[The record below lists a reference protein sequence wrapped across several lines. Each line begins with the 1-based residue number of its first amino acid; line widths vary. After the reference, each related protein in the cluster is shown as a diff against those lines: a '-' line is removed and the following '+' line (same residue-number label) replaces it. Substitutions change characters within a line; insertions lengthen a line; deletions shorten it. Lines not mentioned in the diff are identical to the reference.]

1 MLDRTPQPEFTALPE
16 MAAGDVA
23 SIDRQILFL
32 LSQRFALA
40 RTLGDGAWD
49 DDEERRAA
57 MAVIRRKAFELG
69 VPVSLVSDFWDRLSD
84 ASIAVRDQAS
94 RK

>member
-1 MLDRTPQPEFTALPE
+1 MLDRSPQPEFTALPE
-16 MAAGDVA
+16 MAAGDVT

-40 RTLGDGAWD
+40 RTVGDGAWE
-49 DDEERRAA
+49 DEGERREA

-84 ASIAVRDQAS
+84 ASIAMRDQAM
-94 RK
+94 RR